1 MLDTTEQINNI
12 NETINYIID
21 LVGQN
26 NLEQHHIDMI
36 TGLEETIATLQSIHA
51 E

>member
-1 MLDTTEQINNI
+1 MINTTEQINNI
-12 NETINYIID
+12 HETINYIVS

-26 NLEQHHIDMI
+26 NLEPHHIEMI
-36 TGLEETIATLQSIHA
+36 AGLEETIATLQSINV

>member
-1 MLDTTEQINNI
+1 MINTTEQINNI
-12 NETINYIID
+12 NETINYIVS
-21 LVGQN
+21 LVGSN

-36 TGLEETIATLQSIHA
+36 AGLEETIATLQSIHV

>member
-1 MLDTTEQINNI
+1 MLNTTEQINNI
-12 NETINYIID
+12 HETINYLVD
-21 LVGQN
+21 LIGQN

-36 TGLEETIATLQSIHA
+36 TGLEETIELLQSIHA